1 MLRNQSFP
9 NNWSAY
15 SVQEIFKPLP
25 NLSFSRDQL
34 THKAQTLEYI
44 HYGDIHTGCIDELIT
59 DDSRLPYLVK
69 DEVVKNID
77 KYLLCLGDI
86 VLVDASEDYDGVTKS
101 VEISNIGAKK
111 IVAGLHTIPLRPL
124 KGVFAPG
131 FARYVFKHSI
141 VSKTLKAIA
150 QGTKVFSISFA
161 LIKKVILFCPP
172 ITEQQKIVEVLET
185 WDKAIQLTRKLIEQ
199 KELQKKYLMQ
209 QLLTGRTRL
218 NGCTD
223 CWTEEPFRKLI
234 NIYQGYP
241 FKSSSYVKNG
251 TYRIITIANV
261 QQGQLDTTKCNY
273 INELPKNLQTY
284 QRLQIGD
291 LIFSMTGNVGR
302 SCWVS
307 RDNCLLN
314 QRVGKIQTKKI
325 NKQFL
330 YHFLQNPKFIYDMIV
345 CAQGGAQ
352 ANLSVKDILKYH
364 IYFPSDITEQESIAN
379 ILSLNDKEIDL
390 LHQKLAK
397 LEEQKKGLMQVLLTG
412 KVRL

>member
-1 MLRNQSFP
+1 MLRNQTFP
-9 NNWSAY
+9 NNWKAC

-44 HYGDIHTGCIDELIT
+44 HYGDIHTGCIDELISE
-59 DDSRLPYLVK
+59 DSILPYLVK
-69 DEVVKNID
+69 EHVVKNID
-77 KYLLCLGDI
+77 KYLLCPGDI

-101 VEISNIGAKK
+101 IEISNVGAKK

-218 NGCTD
+218 KGFTGKWIPCKLKEICAIRKGEQLNATELKDQGEYPCLNGGIAPSGYTD
-223 CWTEEPFRKLI
+223 NWNTEKNTISISEGGNSCGYVNWNPKRFWAGGHCYTLSDIKANPEFLYFLLKNKEKHIMNLRVGSGLP
-234 NIYQGYP
+234 NIQR
-241 FKSSSYVKNG
+241 SS
-251 TYRIITIANV
+251 
-261 QQGQLDTTKCNY
+261 L
-273 INELPKNLQTY
+273 ENLSLSIPESKEEQS
-284 QRLQIGD
+284 QIGRL
-291 LIFSMTGNVGR
+291 LIGVDIGIEF
-302 SCWVS
+302 
-307 RDNCLLN
+307 
-314 QRVGKIQTKKI
+314 
-325 NKQFL
+325 
-330 YHFLQNPKFIYDMIV
+330 
-345 CAQGGAQ
+345 AQ
-352 ANLSVKDILKYH
+352 KY
-364 IYFPSDITEQESIAN
+364 
-379 ILSLNDKEIDL
+379 
-390 LHQKLAK
+390 LAK

-412 KVRL
+412 KVRLAVKETK